1 MNILRLLT
9 AGLVAVVVSG
19 PLSAHAQDDIP
30 APSAIPVIAPPTL
43 QPPAQLAVQPA
54 GDAVN
59 IQFPKSSVL
68 DVLALY
74 ESLTGKRMIRDSNLA
89 GPELSIMV
97 SQPVPRAEAIRII
110 ESSLLLNGYTIV
122 PVDQNTIKILGPAR
136 MVRSEGLPLF
146 TETSEILN
154 SGDQVVSFFVPL
166 KFIAPQEAAGVVT
179 GVVPPNAYGSIVP
192 VPTANAIIITDKT
205 PVILKALGIIGLID
219 QEPAKVV
226 TRFIQLQRA
235 DAEKVVETLNEMFGT
250 ADPNAPTTAA
260 PANIPSP
267 TNPGGDPAAPAASA
281 YSSGGQYEDRLLQGK
296 SQFISDK
303 RTNRVLVITRT
314 ENYRY
319 LSEVIGQL
327 DAAGSFEHPLVRVLN
342 YLSVN
347 DAFPVLESM
356 LQERGEEASSTA
368 GQAQG
373 QQPNATNP
381 NQGGGFQGSTGGS
394 SGSGSLGRP
403 DRLSD
408 EALQSPPLAAT
419 FGNVSIIG
427 DTSANSIIVYGPP
440 DAKERAK
447 QILDLL
453 DKRPRQVYLAAVI
466 GQLRVGDNL
475 DYGVS
480 YLVKYQNFSPIRNI
494 LGETDESGAAG
505 SVLSPR
511 ILPDTLPDPSSLLSP
526 ETFAQLSGLTIY
538 GSIAESVDVFARF
551 LETTNRFTTLS
562 RPVVYTTNNKKA
574 TILSGQRVPV
584 PVSTLTSTTPGL
596 GDNNSITSNIQYQD
610 VVLKLEVVPL
620 INADNEVNLIIA
632 QTNDN
637 IVGTELISGNEVPV
651 IATQEITTSVR
662 VKSGSTI
669 VLGGL
674 ITDDDDKNTD
684 GIPYLNRIPVVGP
697 LFGGSASK
705 RKSRNELI
713 VMIQPIVVNSEIE
726 SVRASDREGGRT
738 ILGEDAH
745 ALAAQPAEFY
755 QAAPA
760 TEAPTPKPKSW
771 FPWSKPKN

>member
-1 MNILRLLT
+1 MNILKLVTSGLLSILILG
-9 AGLVAVVVSG
+9 A
-19 PLSAHAQDDIP
+19 SAARAQTEGITP
-30 APSAIPVIAPPTL
+30 PAIP
-43 QPPAQLAVQPA
+43 PPAQPR
-54 GDAVN
+54 GDSVD
-59 IQFPKSSVL
+59 ISFPKNSVL

-122 PVDQNTIKILGPAR
+122 PVDQNTVKILGPAR

-146 TETSEILN
+146 TELSQIMN

-192 VPTANAIIITDKT
+192 VPTANALIITDKT
-205 PVILKALGIIGLID
+205 PVILKAIGILELID

-250 ADPNAPTTAA
+250 ADPNAPTTTA
-260 PANIPSP
+260 P
-267 TNPGGDPAAPAASA
+267 TNAPPPTTPEGDPSAATSA
-281 YSSGGQYEDRLLQGK
+281 VSTSGAQYEDRLLQGK
-296 SQFISDK
+296 SRFIADM
-303 RTNRVLVITRT
+303 RTNRVLVVTRT

-319 LSEVIGQL
+319 LSEVITQL

-356 LQERGEEASSTA
+356 LQERGETTA
-368 GQAQG
+368 GTGSSQPQG
-373 QQPNATNP
+373 QQPTTTNP
-381 NQGGGFQGSTGGS
+381 NQGGGFQGSSGSNS
-394 SGSGSLGRP
+394 SGGGLSRP

-408 EALQSPPLAAT
+408 EALQSPPLAVT
-419 FGNVSIIG
+419 LGNVSIIG

-466 GQLRVGDNL
+466 GQLRMDNNL

-494 LGETDESGAAG
+494 IGETDNSGAAG

-511 ILPDTLPDPSSLLSP
+511 LFPGVDALPDPSSLLSP

-620 INADNEVNLIIA
+620 INADNEVNLVIA

-637 IVGTELISGNEVPV
+637 IVGQQDVSGNQVPI

-674 ITDDDDKNTD
+674 ITDDDEKNTD

-697 LFGGSASK
+697 IFGGSASK
-705 RKSRNELI
+705 KKTRNELI
-713 VMIQPIVVNSEIE
+713 VMIQPIVVDSEIE

-738 ILGEDAH
+738 ILGEDAQ
-745 ALAAQPAEFY
+745 ALAAQPAEFHR
-755 QAAPA
+755 AAPA
-760 TEAPTPKPKSW
+760 TEAPTPTPKPKSW

>member
-1 MNILRLLT
+1 MKTLRFLTVGLLGSLLF
-9 AGLVAVVVSG
+9 AGVS
-19 PLSAHAQDDIP
+19 LRAQNTVP
-30 APSAIPVIAPPTL
+30 
-43 QPPAQLAVQPA
+43 LAVPPIPPPQ

-136 MVRSEGLPLF
+136 MARSEGLPLF
-146 TETSEILN
+146 TEISQITN
-154 SGDQVVSFFVPL
+154 TGDQVVSFFVPL
-166 KFIAPQEAAGVVT
+166 KFIAPQEAAGVIT

-205 PVILKALGIIGLID
+205 PVILKALGIVGLID

-250 ADPNAPTTAA
+250 ADPNAPVTTA
-260 PANIPSP
+260 PANAPPP
-267 TNPGGDPAAPAASA
+267 TTPEGDPSAAVGAVSTSAA
-281 YSSGGQYEDRLLQGK
+281 QYEDRLLQGK
-296 SQFISDK
+296 SRFIADK
-303 RTNRVLVITRT
+303 RTNRVLVVTRT

-327 DAAGSFEHPLVRVLN
+327 DAAGSFEQPLVKVLN

-356 LQERGEEASSTA
+356 LQERGETTAGTA
-368 GQAQG
+368 GQNQG
-373 QQPNATNP
+373 QQPSTINP
-381 NQGGGFQGSTGGS
+381 NQGGGFQDSGRNNSGG
-394 SGSGSLGRP
+394 GGGLGRP

-419 FGNVSIIG
+419 LGNVSIIG

-466 GQLRVGDNL
+466 GQLRIGDNM

-480 YLVKYQNFSPIRNI
+480 YLVRYQNFSPIRNI
-494 LGETDESGAAG
+494 IGETDESGAAG

-511 ILPDTLPDPSSLLSP
+511 LFPGIDALPDPSSLLSP

-596 GDNNSITSNIQYQD
+596 GDNNSVTSNIQYED

-620 INADNEVNLIIA
+620 INSDNEVNLIIA

-637 IVGTELISGNEVPV
+637 IVGSELISGNEVPI

-674 ITDDDDKNTD
+674 ITDDDEKNTD

-697 LFGGSASK
+697 IFGGSASK
-705 RKSRNELI
+705 RKSRSELI
-713 VMIQPIVVNSEIE
+713 VMIQPIVVDSEID

-745 ALAAQPAEFY
+745 ALAAQPAEFHR
-755 QAAPA
+755 AAPA

>member
-1 MNILRLLT
+1 MKRLLT
-9 AGLVAVVVSG
+9 AGLMTTLVFG
-19 PLSAHAQDDIP
+19 TLSALAQNEMP
-30 APSAIPVIAPPTL
+30 PPPSAVP
-43 QPPAQLAVQPA
+43 PPAQPP
-54 GDAVN
+54 GDGVN

-97 SQPVPRAEAIRII
+97 SELVPRAEAIRLI

-136 MVRSEGLPLF
+136 MVRSEGLPLY
-146 TETSEILN
+146 TETSQIIN
-154 SGDQVVSFFVPL
+154 AGDQVVSFFVPL
-166 KFIAPQEAAGVVT
+166 QFIAPQEAAGVVT

-205 PVILKALGIIGLID
+205 PVILKALGIINLID

-250 ADPNAPTTAA
+250 ADPNAPAT
-260 PANIPSP
+260 PANAPQP
-267 TNPGGDPAAPAASA
+267 TDQGGDPAAPAATASA
-281 YSSGGQYEDRLLQGK
+281 FGGQYEDRLLQGK
-296 SQFISDK
+296 SQFIADQ
-303 RTNRVLVITRT
+303 RTNRVLVVTRT

-327 DAAGSFEHPLVRVLN
+327 DAAGSYEHPLVHVLN

-356 LQERGEEASSTA
+356 LQERGETA
-368 GQAQG
+368 AGTTGQAQG
-373 QQPNATNP
+373 QQPGTI
-381 NQGGGFQGSTGGS
+381 NQNVGGGFQGSQGGN
-394 SGSGSLGRP
+394 SGSGGLGRP

-408 EALQSPPLAAT
+408 ESLQSPPLAAT

-427 DTSANSIIVYGPP
+427 DTSANSVIVYGPP
-440 DAKERAK
+440 DAKQRAK

-480 YLVKYQNFSPIRNI
+480 YLVRYQNFSPIRNI
-494 LGETDESGAAG
+494 IGETDSSGAAG

-511 ILPDTLPDPSSLLSP
+511 IFPGIDVLPDPSSLVSP
-526 ETFAQLSGLTIY
+526 DTFAALSGLTIY

-551 LETTNRFTTLS
+551 LETTNRFKTLS
-562 RPVVYTTNNKKA
+562 RPVIYTTNNKKA
-574 TILSGQRVPV
+574 TILSGRRVPV
-584 PVSTLTSTTPGL
+584 PTSTLTSTTPGL

-637 IVGTELISGNEVPV
+637 VVGTDVISGNEVPI

-674 ITDDDDKNTD
+674 ITDEDDKNTD

-697 LFGGSASK
+697 IFGGGASK
-705 RKSRNELI
+705 RKERNELI
-713 VMIQPIVVNSEIE
+713 VMIQPIVVDSEIE

-745 ALAAQPAEFY
+745 ALAAQPAEFHR
-755 QAAPA
+755 AAPG
-760 TEAPTPKPKSW
+760 EAAPNPTPKPKSW

>member
-1 MNILRLLT
+1 MNILRFLT
-9 AGLVAVVVSG
+9 AGFLAALTFG
-19 PLSAHAQDDIP
+19 AAATHAQNEVP
-30 APSAIPVIAPPTL
+30 
-43 QPPAQLAVQPA
+43 PPATIPPPA
-54 GDAVN
+54 LPQGDSVN

-146 TETSEILN
+146 TEVSQIIN
-154 SGDQVVSFFVPL
+154 AGDQVMSFFVPL

-205 PVILKALGIIGLID
+205 PVILKALGIIELID

-250 ADPNAPTTAA
+250 ADPNATTTTTTTVTTNA
-260 PANIPSP
+260 PSP
-267 TNPGGDPAAPAASA
+267 ATPEGDPSAAAASVSA
-281 YSSGGQYEDRLLQGK
+281 SSAQYEDRLLQGK
-296 SQFISDK
+296 SRFIADK
-303 RTNRVLVITRT
+303 RTNRVLVVTRT

-356 LQERGEEASSTA
+356 LQERGEETA
-368 GQAQG
+368 GGTTGQPQG
-373 QQPNATNP
+373 QQPSTINP
-381 NQGGGFQGSTGGS
+381 NQGGGFQGSQGSNS
-394 SGSGSLGRP
+394 SGSGGLGRP

-408 EALQSPPLAAT
+408 EALQSPPLAT
-419 FGNVSIIG
+419 TLGNVSIIG

-494 LGETDESGAAG
+494 IGETDESGAAG

-511 ILPDTLPDPSSLLSP
+511 LFPDTLPDPSSLLSP

-596 GDNNSITSNIQYQD
+596 GDNNSVTSNIQYED

-632 QTNDN
+632 QTNDS
-637 IVGTELISGNEVPV
+637 IVGTDVISGNEVPI

-674 ITDDDDKNTD
+674 ITDDDDRNTD

-697 LFGGSASK
+697 LLGGSASK
-705 RKSRNELI
+705 KKSRNELI
-713 VMIQPIVVNSEIE
+713 VMIQAIVVNSEIE

-755 QAAPA
+755 RAAPN
-760 TEAPTPKPKSW
+760 TEPPNPTPKPKSW

>member
-1 MNILRLLT
+1 MNILRLVTLGFLASLIFGT
-9 AGLVAVVVSG
+9 S
-19 PLSAHAQDDIP
+19 SARAQNEVP
-30 APSAIPVIAPPTL
+30 APAIAPP
-43 QPPAQLAVQPA
+43 PAQPQ
-54 GDAVN
+54 GDSVN

-146 TETSEILN
+146 TETSEIIN
-154 SGDQVVSFFVPL
+154 AGDQVLSFFVPL

-205 PVILKALGIIGLID
+205 PVILTALRIIELID

-235 DAEKVVETLNEMFGT
+235 DAEKIVETLNEMFGT
-250 ADPNAPTTAA
+250 ADPNAPAANA
-260 PANIPSP
+260 PANAPPP
-267 TNPGGDPAAPAASA
+267 TTPEGDPTAAIGAVFN
-281 YSSGGQYEDRLLQGK
+281 SGGQYEDRLLQGK
-296 SQFISDK
+296 SQFIADK
-303 RTNRVLVITRT
+303 RTNRVLVVTRT

-319 LSEVIGQL
+319 LSEVIAQL
-327 DAAGSFEHPLVRVLN
+327 DAAGAFEHPLVRVLN

-356 LQERGEEASSTA
+356 LQERGETATGTA
-368 GQAQG
+368 GQTQG
-373 QQPNATNP
+373 QQPNTTNP
-381 NQGGGFQGSTGGS
+381 NQGGGFQGSTGS
-394 SGSGSLGRP
+394 DSGSGGLGRP

-408 EALQSPPLAAT
+408 EGLQSPPLAAT
-419 FGNVSIIG
+419 LGNVSIIG

-440 DAKERAK
+440 ESKERAR
-447 QILDLL
+447 QILDIL

-480 YLVKYQNFSPIRNI
+480 YLVRYQNFSPIRNI
-494 LGETDESGAAG
+494 IGETDQSGAAG
-505 SVLSPR
+505 SALSPR
-511 ILPDTLPDPSSLLSP
+511 LFPGIDVLPDPSSLLSP
-526 ETFAQLSGLTIY
+526 DTFAQLSGLTIY

-562 RPVVYTTNNKKA
+562 RPVIYTSNNKKA
-574 TILSGQRVPV
+574 TILSGRRVPV

-596 GDNNSITSNIQYQD
+596 GNNNSIQSNIQYQD

-632 QTNDN
+632 QTNDS
-637 IVGTELISGNEVPV
+637 IVGSDTISGNQVPI

-674 ITDDDDKNTD
+674 ITDSDENLTD
-684 GIPYLNRIPVVGP
+684 GIPYLSRIPVVGP
-697 LFGGSASK
+697 IFGGGATK
-705 RKSRNELI
+705 RKERNELI
-713 VMIQPIVVNSEIE
+713 VMIQAIVVDSEIE

-760 TEAPTPKPKSW
+760 TAAPTPTPKPKSW
-771 FPWSKPKN
+771 FPWSQPKN